1 MLEKVRPRSIYD
13 VMALI
18 ACVGV
23 MAGGTAYAANTIGSA
38 DVIDESLLS
47 QDIKNGEVKATELAG
62 AAVGNSKLANNA
74 VGTGKVADESL
85 TALDLGPDSVGASE
99 VAGSSLTGAD
109 VGFDSLTGS
118 DILESSLNVGALGC
132 QSGKVLGFARVK
144 GSSGMPASYTP
155 ASDAVDTKNNCSGGA
170 VEVRRS
176 AVGVYFV
183 RFAGM
188 STRLALAVSNSDG
201 FGAQQG
207 SALDNVVSVSRIT
220 GGADIGSFRVEVEDV
235 NADGTS
241 PQDDWF
247 TIMTF

>member
-23 MAGGTAYAANTIGSA
+23 IAGGTAYAANTIGSS

-62 AAVGNSKLANNA
+62 AAVTNSKLGANA
-74 VGTGKVADESL
+74 VGTGKVADENL
-85 TALDLGPDSVGASE
+85 TALDLAPDSVGTSE
-99 VAGSSLTGAD
+99 VAGGSLTGAD
-109 VGFDSLTGS
+109 VSFDSLTGS
-118 DILESSLNVGALGC
+118 DILESSLSVNAMGC
-132 QSGKVLGFARVK
+132 QTGKVLGFARVK
-144 GSSGMPASYTP
+144 GSSGMPAFYTP
-155 ASDAVDTKNNCSGGA
+155 ASEVVDTKHNCFGGA

-183 RFAGM
+183 RFVGM

-201 FGAQQG
+201 FGVQG
-207 SALDNVVSVSRIT
+207 SSIDNVVSVNRIT
-220 GGADIGSFRVEVEDV
+220 GGADTGSFRVEVEDV
-235 NADGTS
+235 NSDGTS

>member
-1 MLEKVRPRSIYD
+1 VLEKVRPRSIYD

-23 MAGGTAYAANTIGSA
+23 VAGGTAYAANTIGSS
-38 DVIDESLLS
+38 DVVDESLLS

-62 AAVGNSKLANNA
+62 AAVTNSKLATNA
-74 VGTGKVADESL
+74 VGSGKVDDENL
-85 TALDLGPDSVGASE
+85 TALDLGPDSVGTSE
-99 VAGSSLTGAD
+99 VAGSALTGAD
-109 VGFDSLTGS
+109 VSFDSLTGS
-118 DILESSLNVGALGC
+118 DIRESSLSVNALGC

-144 GSSGMPASYTP
+144 GSSGVPAFYTP
-155 ASDAVDTKNNCSGGA
+155 AAEVVDTKNNCSGG
-170 VEVRRS
+170 VIEVRRS

-188 STRLALAVSNSDG
+188 SARLALAVSNSDG
-201 FGAQQG
+201 FGVQSTAI
-207 SALDNVVSVSRIT
+207 DNVVSVNKIT
-220 GGADIGSFRVEVEDV
+220 GGADIGSFRVEVEDI

-247 TIMTF
+247 TIMAF

>member
-23 MAGGTAYAANTIGSA
+23 VAGGTAYAANTIGSS
-38 DVIDESLLS
+38 DVVDESLLS

-62 AAVGNSKLANNA
+62 AAVTNSKLATNA
-74 VGTGKVADESL
+74 VGSGKVVDESL
-85 TALDLGPDSVGASE
+85 AALDLGPDSVGTSE
-99 VAGSSLTGAD
+99 VAGSALTGAD
-109 VGFDSLTGS
+109 VSFDSLTGS
-118 DILESSLNVGALGC
+118 DIRESSLSVNALGC

-144 GSSGMPASYTP
+144 GSSGVPAFYTP
-155 ASDAVDTKNNCSGGA
+155 AAEVVDTKNNCSGGV

-183 RFAGM
+183 RFADM
-188 STRLALAVSNSDG
+188 SARLALAVSNSDG
-201 FGAQQG
+201 FGVQSTAI
-207 SALDNVVSVSRIT
+207 DNVVSVNRIT
-220 GGADIGSFRVEVEDV
+220 GGADIGSFRVEVEDI
-235 NADGTS
+235 NSDGTS

-247 TIMTF
+247 TIMAF

>member
-1 MLEKVRPRSIYD
+1 MLEKVRPRSVYD

-23 MAGGTAYAANTIGSA
+23 IAGGTAYAANTIGSS

-62 AAVGNSKLANNA
+62 AAVTNSKLGANS
-74 VGTGKVADESL
+74 VGSGKVIDENL
-85 TALDLGPDSVGASE
+85 TALDLGPDSVGTSE

-109 VGFDSLTGS
+109 VSFDSLTGS
-118 DILESSLNVGALGC
+118 DILESSLSVNALGC
-132 QSGKVLGFARVK
+132 QTGKVLGFARVK
-144 GSSGMPASYTP
+144 GSSAMPASYTP
-155 ASDAVDTKNNCSGGA
+155 SAEMVDTKNNCSGGA

-183 RFAGM
+183 RFAGV

-201 FGAQQG
+201 FGVQG
-207 SALDNVVSVSRIT
+207 SSVDNVVSVNRIT
-220 GGADIGSFRVEVEDV
+220 GGADTGSFRVEVEDV

-247 TIMTF
+247 TIMAF